1 MKFLKSVSCDFR
13 NFLYVNEKIYKT
25 PLIPAVLWR
34 SLEKTDIVLWYLIL
48 KRLRIDFT
56 ISTVEEG
63 AHTVVAEF
71 DSETHSIS
79 MQAFISKEDTHHNL
93 IFQVIQAAMHEYIHA
108 SQYSC
113 NEESYNN
120 FDVPVDYQSYLE
132 EWREVQAFSHCAFL
146 EIMEYTDRPTRT
158 VEQYQETAHKTKK
171 HFWKFIFRWANKYG
185 TNLLLK
191 K

>member
-13 NFLYVNEKIYKT
+13 NFLYINEKIYKT

-34 SLEKTDIVLWYLIL
+34 SLEETDIVLWYLIL

-56 ISTVEEG
+56 ISTIEEG

-71 DSETHSIS
+71 DSEAHRIS
-79 MQAFISKEDTHHNL
+79 MQAFISKEDTHYNL

-108 SQYSC
+108 SQHSC

-120 FDVPVDYQSYLE
+120 FDVSSNYQSYLE

-158 VEQYQETAHKTKK
+158 VEQYQETSHKTKK
-171 HFWKFIFRWANKYG
+171 HFWKFIFRWANKYE